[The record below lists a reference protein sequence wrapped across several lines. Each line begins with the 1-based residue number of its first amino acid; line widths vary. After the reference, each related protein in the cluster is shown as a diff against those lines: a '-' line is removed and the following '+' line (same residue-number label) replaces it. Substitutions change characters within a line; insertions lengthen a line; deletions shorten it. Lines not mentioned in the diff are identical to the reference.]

1 MRLTKVASALAAA
14 LLMTISVQAS
24 AGNLKV
30 WCWDENF
37 NIPAVKKAID
47 IYRVN
52 HPGTTFT
59 IEYHEK
65 GEVLDLIH
73 EAFTTSNYSSMADII
88 LMEDYSSRNLIVNYP
103 GLLKDLTADIDPSK
117 YVDYKTA
124 VTTVQGKTYG
134 IPFDTGVTALFVRI
148 DLFEKAGFKLSDFED
163 LTWDK
168 FILMGRKVKNM
179 TGVPLLPYDPTDLQE
194 IRIMMQSAGSWYTS
208 MEDSSKITIENNEA
222 LKESLLTF
230 KRLNNNGLLVPYKG
244 WDNFL
249 TTFQKGKVS
258 AVLSSCWL
266 TPSFEEIDAHKGK
279 WRVVKIPKMENAS
292 ATSYS
297 NQGGS
302 QWFVNAR
309 SRNAAEA
316 VDFLNKTFGSD
327 INLINQL
334 VHEIGLISS
343 IKDIYTLPNY
353 QKPNPFFGN
362 QLLGLHFTE
371 WTAKIPAVNYG
382 THTIEIE
389 DAVEEALKKVMAGED
404 VNAAL
409 KAAQVNATN
418 IYKASQEKLKE
429 QIANR
434 PAREILAPE
443 NDQSMDVSNYPPP
456 TTSSAMTGTGPV
468 YIDMDVK
475 GTAVTQTKQVTDLPA
490 SDASTDVADYPPL
503 DTTKSTDV
511 ADYPPLTTT
520 TSTDVADYPPVTD
533 TKPEEDIGIDDLE
546 DLNAMSLDDHMEP
559 APLDHAAQDGT
570 HDPAVTPASVIA
582 EQDQASRQDTD
593 ISGSGHDDLKALESM
608 SLDDHM
614 KDASMTS
621 TDVAAYPPVN
631 TMSSTDVADYPPVDS
646 TKSTDV
652 ADYPPVDST
661 KSTDVA
667 DYPPVD
673 SMKSTDVAD
682 YPPVDSMKSTDVADY
697 PPVEPV
703 PHGAELDDYSD
714 IDLTVDPELEAK

>member
-88 LMEDYSSRNLIVNYP
+88 LMEDYSSRNLVVNYP

-266 TPSFEEIDAHKGK
+266 TPSFEEIDEHKGK

-334 VHEIGLISS
+334 VPEIGLISS

-389 DAVEEALKKVMAGED
+389 DAVEEALRKVMAGED

-490 SDASTDVADYPPL
+490 SDASTDVADYPPP
-503 DTTKSTDV
+503 D
-511 ADYPPLTTT
+511 TT

-570 HDPAVTPASVIA
+570 HDPAATPAAVIA
-582 EQDQASRQDTD
+582 EQDQASMQDTD
-593 ISGSGHDDLKALESM
+593 ISDSDHDDLQALESM
-608 SLDDHM
+608 SLDEHM
-614 KDASMTS
+614 KDASM
-621 TDVAAYPPVN
+621 A
-631 TMSSTDVADYPPVDS
+631 STDVADYPPVNTMS
-646 TKSTDV
+646 STDV

-682 YPPVDSMKSTDVADY
+682 YPPV
-697 PPVEPV
+697 EPV
-703 PHGAELDDYSD
+703 PNGAELDDYSD
-714 IDLTVDPELEAK
+714 IDLTIDPELETK

>member
-73 EAFTTSNYSSMADII
+73 KAFTTSNYSSMADII
-88 LMEDYSSRNLIVNYP
+88 LMEDYSSRNLVVNYP
-103 GLLKDLTADIDPSK
+103 GLLKDLTADIDPSN

-266 TPSFEEIDAHKGK
+266 TPSFEEIDEHKGK

-334 VHEIGLISS
+334 VPEIGLISS

-490 SDASTDVADYPPL
+490 SDASTDVSDYPPL
-503 DTTKSTDV
+503 DTTK
-511 ADYPPLTTT
+511 
-520 TSTDVADYPPVTD
+520 STDVADYPPVTD

-570 HDPAVTPASVIA
+570 HDPAVTPAAVIA

-593 ISGSGHDDLKALESM
+593 ISDSDHDDMQALESM

-614 KDASMTS
+614 KDASM
-621 TDVAAYPPVN
+621 A
-631 TMSSTDVADYPPVDS
+631 STDVADYPPVNTMS
-646 TKSTDV
+646 
-652 ADYPPVDST
+652 
-661 KSTDVA
+661 STDVA

-703 PHGAELDDYSD
+703 PNGAELDDYSD